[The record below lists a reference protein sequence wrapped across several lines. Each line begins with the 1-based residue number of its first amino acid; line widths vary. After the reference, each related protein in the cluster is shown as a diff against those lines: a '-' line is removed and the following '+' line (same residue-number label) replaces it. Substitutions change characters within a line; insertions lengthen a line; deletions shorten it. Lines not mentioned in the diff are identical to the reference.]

1 MALKIRNTITLGMDN
16 IWRERNSAQHQPK
29 DRKEINNKI
38 TAAFESRER
47 LGIDSSP
54 HTCAEDLHKLPFR
67 TKANWLAN
75 SETRIQEQV
84 ENNKRKTAAAKAFS
98 EGKSPAW
105 NKDADKGR
113 PQKRTQ
119 QKRLNPHKGNNKGK
133 QAQPTVR
140 SPWDNSPMAAPRGS
154 QASAK
159 GAQPAAATAAGAA
172 AAAAAAAAATAAT
185 TTIAAT
191 ARGAGRLAPLA
202 RPSTAG
208 IATAPSSDP
217 KRNPHSSRGTRS
229 DPVRKRT
236 DTTQNTA
243 PKTDNPA
250 PPTLNQDDDPDRID
264 DVV

>member
-1 MALKIRNTITLGMDN
+1 MNTTITLGMDN

-67 TKANWLAN
+67 TKANW
-75 SETRIQEQV
+75 
-84 ENNKRKTAAAKAFS
+84 
-98 EGKSPAW
+98 EG
-105 NKDADKGR
+105 
-113 PQKRTQ
+113 
-119 QKRLNPHKGNNKGK
+119 

-154 QASAK
+154 QASAR
-159 GAQPAAATAAGAA
+159 GAQPAAATAAGATA
-172 AAAAAAAAATAAT
+172 AAADAASAAT
-185 TTIAAT
+185 TTIVAT
-191 ARGAGRLAPLA
+191 ARGADRLAPLA

-208 IATAPSSDP
+208 TAIAPSSDP

-250 PPTLNQDDDPDRID
+250 PPTRNQDDDPDRID

>member
-1 MALKIRNTITLGMDN
+1 MDN
-16 IWRERNSAQHQPK
+16 IWRERNSAQHLPK
-29 DRKEINNKI
+29 ERKEINDKI
-38 TAAFESRER
+38 TSAFESRER

-54 HTCAEDLHKLPFR
+54 HACAGDLHKLPFR

-75 SETRIQEQV
+75 SETRIQEL
-84 ENNKRKTAAAKAFS
+84 EKNNKRKLAAAKAFS

-105 NKDADKGR
+105 NKDANKGR
-113 PQKRTQ
+113 PPKRTQ
-119 QKRLNPHKGNNKGK
+119 QKRPNPHKGNKKGK

-159 GAQPAAATAAGAA
+159 GAQPAAAAAAGAA

-191 ARGAGRLAPLA
+191 ARGAGRPAPPA

-236 DTTQNTA
+236 DTTQNTT

-250 PPTLNQDDDPDRID
+250 PPTPNQDDDPDRID